1 MSTVLYYYVYIVR
14 CCDGSYYTGVTN
26 NVQRRIGEHE
36 SGVDPKCYTFSR
48 RPLELLYSEY
58 YFDIR
63 QAIDRE
69 KQIKRW
75 SRRKKE
81 ALIAQDMDKLHEG
94 AICRNETSHVFHK
107 K

>member
-1 MSTVLYYYVYIVR
+1 MSTLKYYYVYIVR
-14 CCDGSYYTGVTN
+14 CSDGSYYTGVTN
-26 NVQRRIGEHE
+26 NVQRRISEHE
-36 SGVDPKCYTFSR
+36 AGIDTKCYTYSR

-75 SRRKKE
+75 SRKKKE
-81 ALIAQDMDKLHEG
+81 ALIAQNMDQLHE
-94 AICRNETSHVFHK
+94 AAACKNETSHLLYK